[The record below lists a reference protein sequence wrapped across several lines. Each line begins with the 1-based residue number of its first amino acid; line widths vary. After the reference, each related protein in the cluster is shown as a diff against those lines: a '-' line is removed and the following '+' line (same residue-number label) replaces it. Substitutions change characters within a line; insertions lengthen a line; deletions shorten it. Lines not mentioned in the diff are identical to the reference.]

1 MKNRDDLIY
10 DLIFSKKDDFEIDV
24 GDYIKEIYNYEDF
37 LEEIKGILL
46 KSKVMI
52 VGEGVQIINKNKT
65 KIIWTL
71 KVKK

>member
-1 MKNRDDLIY
+1 
-10 DLIFSKKDDFEIDV
+10 V
-24 GDYIKEIYNYEDF
+24 GDYIKEIYKYEDF
-37 LEEIKGILL
+37 LEEIKEILL

-52 VGEGVQIINKNKT
+52 VGEGVKIINKSKT